1 MYNIL
6 TELKKNIGIWFVVF
20 VFFSFLFFKAGKE
33 GSRALE
39 RCPQKCIIIVGM
51 EEEGNSKLG

>member
-6 TELKKNIGIWFVVF
+6 TELKMNIGICLVCL
-20 VFFSFLFFKAGKE
+20 FFFFFFKAGKE

-51 EEEGNSKLG
+51 EEEGISKLG